1 MCGQKNSR
9 RKKRDKRAETWPKT
23 NDSENPIYSGLSYN
37 YSHSSQLPVLRENI
51 RETVISTI
59 IRKVSIFFFKFLFVD
74 KNLIQKN
81 HMDLKFQ

>member
-1 MCGQKNSR
+1 MVKKNSR

-59 IRKVSIFFFKFLFVD
+59 IRKVSIFFSNFCLWIKISFK
-74 KNLIQKN
+74 KIIWI
-81 HMDLKFQ
+81 